1 MKGFFMLILFCQNKL
16 ISKTFSESLAPFSPV
31 ICESEEDFLERLPS
45 AKLAIIDENIQ
56 LYQKSYAL
64 NYPQTFL
71 LTLKQQKILDDE
83 VSVLYKPL
91 RLSDL
96 TQKVSLLLNQAKKG
110 ISTTIQTNLFVYNGA
125 THTITIKE
133 TEKNIP
139 LTQRENEIIL
149 YLFENKDK
157 TISKDDLLTDIFGYR
172 EDTETH
178 TVETHIYKLRQKI
191 GDLGDK
197 IIITQNGGYCL
208 NLD

>member
-83 VSVLYKPL
+83 V
-91 RLSDL
+91 
-96 TQKVSLLLNQAKKG
+96 
-110 ISTTIQTNLFVYNGA
+110 
-125 THTITIKE
+125 
-133 TEKNIP
+133 
-139 LTQRENEIIL
+139 
-149 YLFENKDK
+149 
-157 TISKDDLLTDIFGYR
+157 
-172 EDTETH
+172 
-178 TVETHIYKLRQKI
+178 
-191 GDLGDK
+191 
-197 IIITQNGGYCL
+197 
-208 NLD
+208 